1 MNRTCRSRPPPFK
14 QLSFAPQV
22 PVDIFTDRFRAPFAF
37 AAPDGSGFIV
47 QGHKIDFLVLGLPA
61 ADGREIHD
69 PLFQKVEAELP
80 ADILV
85 YQRKMLL
92 EELNVPVDARPV
104 MRSVV
109 KVYLNIPLP
118 RWVWVKE
125 R

>member
-1 MNRTCRSRPPPFK
+1 MPFSAPPFN
-14 QLSFAPQV
+14 QLSLAPQV

-37 AAPDGSGFIV
+37 AEPDGSGFIV
-47 QGHKIDFLVLGLPA
+47 QGHKIDFLVLGPPT

-92 EELNVPVDARPV
+92 EELNVPVDTPSGEV
-104 MRSVV
+104 
-109 KVYLNIPLP
+109 
-118 RWVWVKE
+118 E
-125 R
+125 